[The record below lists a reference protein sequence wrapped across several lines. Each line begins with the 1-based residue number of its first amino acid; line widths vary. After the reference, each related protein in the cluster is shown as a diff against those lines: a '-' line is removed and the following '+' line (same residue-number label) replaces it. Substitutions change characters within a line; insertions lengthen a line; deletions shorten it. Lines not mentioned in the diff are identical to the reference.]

1 MKKAIKKAM
10 VILAI
15 IFALIIGSSV
25 LLSTLN
31 KPLDRSNAT
40 LIDVTV
46 EEGATIVRVGT
57 GIFGSR

>member
-25 LLSTLN
+25 ILSRLN
-31 KPLDRSNAT
+31 KPLDLSNST

-46 EEGATIVRVGT
+46 
-57 GIFGSR
+57 